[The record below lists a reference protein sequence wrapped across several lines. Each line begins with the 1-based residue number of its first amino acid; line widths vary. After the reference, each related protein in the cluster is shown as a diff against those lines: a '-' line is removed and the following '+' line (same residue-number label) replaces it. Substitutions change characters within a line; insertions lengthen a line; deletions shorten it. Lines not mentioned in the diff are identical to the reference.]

1 MQKSLIRYSLVIP
14 CYNES
19 DNLSILIDRC
29 KILLDNREDIEVL
42 LVNNGSTDN
51 THVVLKDLLRG
62 VDQLNLRI
70 VYICKNQGYGFGI
83 VSGLKECNGDI
94 IGWTH
99 ADLQTDPLDFIGAIS
114 IFENSNY
121 SSDLFVKGNRINRPF
136 KDVFFTRG
144 MSLIEW
150 AILGTRMWDIN
161 AQPTVFPKVFF
172 TSLEDIPNDFSLD
185 LFVYYKAI
193 SSGMRIK
200 RFPVNFGLRLKG
212 EGHNETLLSKL
223 KYSYKTILYSIEL
236 RKRLKRRSK

>member
-172 TSLEDIPNDFSLD
+172 TSLEDMPNDFSLD

>member
-172 TSLEDIPNDFSLD
+172 TSLEDMPNDFSLD

-236 RKRLKRRSK
+236 RKRLKRHSK

>member
-1 MQKSLIRYSLVIP
+1 VEKPLIKYSLVIP

-19 DNLSILIDRC
+19 DNLPVLVDRC
-29 KILLDNREDIEVL
+29 MILLGKRADVEIL

-51 THVVLKDLLRG
+51 THAMLKDLLNR
-62 VDQLNLRI
+62 LNKINLRI
-70 VYICKNQGYGFGI
+70 VHICKNQGYGFGI
-83 VSGLKECNGDI
+83 VLGLKECNGDI

-121 SSDLFVKGNRINRPF
+121 SSDLFVKGNRVNRPF

-172 TSLEDIPNDFSLD
+172 TSLEDMPNDFSLD

>member
-70 VYICKNQGYGFGI
+70 VYICKNQGDGFGI

-172 TSLEDIPNDFSLD
+172 TSLEDMPNDFSLD

>member
-185 LFVYYKAI
+185 LFVYYNAI
-193 SSGMRIK
+193 SNGMRIK